1 MGNGSVI
8 VASFIQDFCPDFRIA
23 HNPLC
28 QWRKP
33 GHAEFFV
40 IIGGEKT
47 LKANEELKK
56 LMQTAVALHRE
67 GKLDA
72 AEQLYRKYLAA
83 WPHNAHAWPNL
94 GALQR
99 GPVGF
104 TSPASQRT
112 ARPCPTCIS
121 AHGWSRENRT
131 RHIERLNGKRPG
143 LPPTVNRFRLCSA

>member
-83 WPHNAHAWPNL
+83 WPPTTPMRGLTWAHSSADPWALPAQHRSAPQGPAQLASRLTAGRGKIVPGILNA
-94 GALQR
+94 
-99 GPVGF
+99 
-104 TSPASQRT
+104 
-112 ARPCPTCIS
+112 
-121 AHGWSRENRT
+121 
-131 RHIERLNGKRPG
+131 
-143 LPPTVNRFRLCSA
+143 

>member
-94 GALQR
+94 GALL
-99 GPVGF
+99 
-104 TSPASQRT
+104 
-112 ARPCPTCIS
+112 
-121 AHGWSRENRT
+121 RT
-131 RHIERLNGKRPG
+131 RGLYQPSIAAHRKALPNLHLGSRLVEGK
-143 LPPTVNRFRLCSA
+143 SYQAY

>member
-83 WPHNAHAWPNL
+83 WPPTTPMRGLTWAHSS
-94 GALQR
+94 

-121 AHGWSRENRT
+121 AHG
-131 RHIERLNGKRPG
+131 
-143 LPPTVNRFRLCSA
+143 